1 MLLDAQYVI
10 AVHDD
15 ILEHEGG
22 LPGFAQAGPG
32 GVEAVLARVEN
43 HAHYA
48 GLDDTFGIAAMY
60 AVAIARGHVF
70 NDGNKRT
77 ALVCAL
83 TYLSVQGF
91 DLASTVDI
99 EDDLVEVMV
108 EVAEGKIDREELADY
123 LAVVCMCS

>member
-1 MLLDAQYVI
+1 
-10 AVHDD
+10 
-15 ILEHEGG
+15 
-22 LPGFAQAGPG
+22 
-32 GVEAVLARVEN
+32 
-43 HAHYA
+43 
-48 GLDDTFGIAAMY
+48 MY
-60 AVAIARGHVF
+60 AAAIARGHVF

-83 TYLSVQGF
+83 AYLSVQGF

>member
-1 MLLDAQYVI
+1 MTFWSTKAAFPASLR
-10 AVHDD
+10 
-15 ILEHEGG
+15 
-22 LPGFAQAGPG
+22 QAP
-32 GVEAVLARVEN
+32 AAWKRFSLALKTTRT
-43 HAHYA
+43 AP
-48 GLDDTFGIAAMY
+48 DWTMY

-77 ALVCAL
+77 
-83 TYLSVQGF
+83 

>member
-1 MLLDAQYVI
+1 MLLSARYVI

-15 ILEHEGG
+15 ILDLEGG

-32 GVEAVLARVEN
+32 GVDAVLARVEN
-43 HAHYA
+43 HAHYE
-48 GLDDTFGIAAMY
+48 GLDDVFGIAAMY

-83 TYLSVQGF
+83 TYLSVQGY
-91 DLASTVDI
+91 DLSSTMEI

-108 EVAEGKIDREELADY
+108 EVAEGKIEREELADY
-123 LAVVCMCS
+123 LSAICTCS